1 MSSKLPEGLQIINPE
16 SVEEWEAYYQL
27 RFDVLRSA
35 WTSDRQS
42 TRDEREN
49 KSVHFLVLDQRKLAI
64 ATGRLQLNTE
74 EEGQI
79 RSMAVHE
86 KFQNQGIGHFVIQ
99 KIEEEAR
106 ARKLKYII
114 LDAREPALNF
124 YLKNNYE
131 VIADSYLL
139 FGVIKHF
146 KMKKEL

>member
-1 MSSKLPEGLQIINPE
+1 
-16 SVEEWEAYYQL
+16 
-27 RFDVLRSA
+27 
-35 WTSDRQS
+35 
-42 TRDEREN
+42 
-49 KSVHFLVLDQRKLAI
+49 
-64 ATGRLQLNTE
+64 
-74 EEGQI
+74 
-79 RSMAVHE
+79 
-86 KFQNQGIGHFVIQ
+86 VIQ